1 VGPHSRG
8 TEDTGE
14 TNSLLVDLEYDP
26 ALGHQVG
33 EVITRIL

>member
-1 VGPHSRG
+1 M
-8 TEDTGE
+8 EGE
-14 TNSLLVDLEYDP
+14 LRAQERQTMLLYLEYDP

>member
-1 VGPHSRG
+1 MG
-8 TEDTGE
+8 GE
-14 TNSLLVDLEYDP
+14 LREQERQTLLLDLEYDS